1 MRTHLIEASSATNRT
16 YPKGRSGVS
25 THFFFFFF
33 WLLCLACAKL
43 KQLGGSLGPSGA
55 LDEQAWKN
63 RGWVG
68 EEGVG
73 NGGKEGKAEGLK
85 KKHQVTVYI
94 PLRSHVAQTQ
104 EQRLLLGSS
113 AHQPLQFS
121 CLNFL
126 SVKKNTIVAE

>member
-1 MRTHLIEASSATNRT
+1 MINVNVSGQGATVWSLNT
-16 YPKGRSGVS
+16 
-25 THFFFFFF
+25 FF
-33 WLLCLACAKL
+33 WLQRLLCAELN
-43 KQLGGSLGPSGA
+43 QPGGSLGPSGA
-55 LDEQAWKN
+55 LDEQAWMN

-104 EQRLLLGSS
+104 ELQLLLGSS
-113 AHQPLQFS
+113 AHQPLRFS
-121 CLNFL
+121 SL
-126 SVKKNTIVAE
+126 